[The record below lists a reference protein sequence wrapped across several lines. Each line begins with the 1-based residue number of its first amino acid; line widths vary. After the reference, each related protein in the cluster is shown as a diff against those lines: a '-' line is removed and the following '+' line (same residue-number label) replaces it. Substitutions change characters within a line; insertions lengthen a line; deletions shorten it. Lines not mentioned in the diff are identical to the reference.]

1 MVLVVTNNTMMMLT
15 WLLVEV
21 VWRMTTDRISLP
33 DLTGLQGLDG
43 PCTAASGR
51 YLEDLRFSVRLEEGQ
66 DDGQM
71 CLASMV
77 ALLWPNMSTCFLSLP
92 ACYPSRHLA
101 PEIVKVKVAVQDD
114 GQIC

>member
-1 MVLVVTNNTMMMLT
+1 MVLVVTMMMLT
-15 WLLVEV
+15 WLLAEM
-21 VWRMTTDRISLP
+21 VWRMTMDRISIP

-43 PCTAASGR
+43 SCTAASGW
-51 YLEDLRFSVRLEEGQ
+51 YPEDLCVHVRLEEGQ

-77 ALLWPNMSTCFLSLP
+77 ALLWSNMSACSLSLP
-92 ACYPSRHLA
+92 ACSPSRHLVE
-101 PEIVKVKVAVQDD
+101 EIVKVAVQDD

>member
-1 MVLVVTNNTMMMLT
+1 MVLAVTMMMTT
-15 WLLVEV
+15 WLLVEM
-21 VWRMTTDRISLP
+21 VWRMTMDRISLP

-43 PCTAASGR
+43 SCTAASGW
-51 YLEDLRFSVRLEEGQ
+51 YLEDLCVPVRLEEGQ

-77 ALLWPNMSTCFLSLP
+77 ALLWSNMSACSLSLP
-92 ACYPSRHLA
+92 ACYPSRHLV